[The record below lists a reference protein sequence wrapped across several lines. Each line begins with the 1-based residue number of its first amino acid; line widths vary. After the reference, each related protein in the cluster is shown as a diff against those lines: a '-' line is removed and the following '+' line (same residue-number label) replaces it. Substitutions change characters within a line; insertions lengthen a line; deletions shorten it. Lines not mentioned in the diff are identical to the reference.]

1 MRYVQKNQSIFDSL
15 FGVALLRYEWIFS
28 PAICFF
34 NQQPVIVFDWGRS
47 RAAKMIDEIS
57 LCNVA
62 RIQRL
67 RGVHSIATGGVLCRP
82 KAQHVAASLRA
93 TTRPVAPPASHTR
106 RLAIDQ
112 RNGANSKNRA
122 PKITRFFFFSLCAR
136 WLPSLQMNL
145 CIPHRAA
152 IVNKNSSANAAKNKW
167 QTFVCSS
174 FHKSLF
180 FVSNVFNSCEIVTC
194 FCSFFLNVIV
204 MLIPKW
210 FFGSQKSYCDWKFA
224 CHF

>member
-1 MRYVQKNQSIFDSL
+1 MTSYSDLSHPKMRYVQKNQSIFDSL

-122 PKITRFFFFSLCAR
+122 PKITRFFF
-136 WLPSLQMNL
+136 LPSAPVDFRH
-145 CIPHRAA
+145 CRWIYA
-152 IVNKNSSANAAKNKW
+152 
-167 QTFVCSS
+167 
-174 FHKSLF
+174 SLIERQ
-180 FVSNVFNSCEIVTC
+180 S
-194 FCSFFLNVIV
+194 
-204 MLIPKW
+204 
-210 FFGSQKSYCDWKFA
+210 
-224 CHF
+224 